1 MKLLKSTKEYCD
13 FQLLWEDS
21 NGVAYVP
28 QVPFPPSGNG
38 VVSSPNAVGN
48 LFPESAAFTGLS
60 SSQNGGLEGVSS
72 REDAAA
78 LYGQSFVNQQERMVE
93 WADLEVVASRYSMNA
108 DDVDPSREAEAW
120 VPHAAMRIAK
130 VSIFPSLLF
139 FYALSA

>member
-1 MKLLKSTKEYCD
+1 M
-13 FQLLWEDS
+13 
-21 NGVAYVP
+21 
-28 QVPFPPSGNG
+28 
-38 VVSSPNAVGN
+38 
-48 LFPESAAFTGLS
+48 
-60 SSQNGGLEGVSS
+60 SS

-139 FYALSA
+139 FLRPFCIDTSWCFLLFEPFYALSPLAE